1 LGCSSI
7 GMTQIIIPF
16 SLVGM
21 ALALLVGGVLIL
33 GHAVKTWMD
42 DRHH

>member
-1 LGCSSI
+1 
-7 GMTQIIIPF
+7 MAQIIIPY

-21 ALALLVGGVLIL
+21 ALVLFVGGVLIL

-42 DRHH
+42 EHNLRSK

>member
-1 LGCSSI
+1 
-7 GMTQIIIPF
+7 MTQIIVPF

-33 GHAVKTWMD
+33 GHAFKTWME
-42 DRHH
+42 DRNH